1 MNLIQASVETF
12 LPAKRKITPSGWI
25 SFNAVCC
32 HHNGDSQDTRKR
44 GGILFNNEGFQY
56 HCFNCGFK
64 AGWTPGKL
72 LSKNTKNFFSWM
84 GMPSEEINKLN
95 LEALRSKEDRPVAKP
110 SINFHQEPRAL
121 PGDCRPI
128 LDWLEQ
134 EPTDEVL
141 AVVDY
146 LSSREMDLS
155 WYNWMWSSENGYR
168 DRVII
173 PFYQDGVVVGFTG
186 RKIKPGK
193 PKYLTDSQ
201 SGYVFNIDRQT
212 LDKEYTIVVEG
223 QFDAIAV
230 DGVAI
235 MTNEPNATQIARIN
249 RLGKKVIVV
258 PDKDKPGAKL
268 IEHALEQGWSV
279 SIPQWEDDVKDAAKA
294 VEKYGRIYTL
304 YSILHYVETNETKIK
319 LYQKKLENIND
330 NET

>member
-1 MNLIQASVETF
+1 MNLIQSSVQTF
-12 LPAKRKITPSGWI
+12 LPPKRKTTPSGWI

-32 HHNGDSQDTRKR
+32 HHNGDHQDTRKR
-44 GGILFNNEGFQY
+44 GGVLFSNEGFQY

-64 AGWTPGKL
+64 AGWTPGRL
-72 LSKNTKNFFSWM
+72 LSKNTKSLFNWM

-95 LEALRSKEDRPVAKP
+95 LEALRTKEDQPVSKP
-110 SINFHQEPRAL
+110 TINFHQEPKNL

-128 LDWLEQ
+128 LEWLETD
-134 EPTDEVL
+134 PNDEVL

-146 LSSREMDLS
+146 LASRGMELD

-168 DRVII
+168 DRVMI
-173 PFYQDGVVVGFTG
+173 PFYQDGIVVGFTG

-201 SGYVFNIDRQT
+201 SGYVVNIDRQT
-212 LDKEYTIVVEG
+212 EDRAYVIVVEG

-268 IEHALEQGWSV
+268 IEHALEQGWAV
-279 SIPQWEDDVKDAAKA
+279 SIPLWGDEIKDAAAA
-294 VEKYGRIYTL
+294 VEKYGRLYTL
-304 YSILHYVETNETKIK
+304 FSILHYVESNEIKIK
-319 LYQKKLENIND
+319 LYQKKLEAED
-330 NET
+330 DE